1 MGIGL
6 FVVALDGRAKRV
18 LPRDDGEDVV
28 SGDEFEVVNDTE
40 VGGIGHRDGERP
52 ALPLQRQHR
61 ALHRDLGR
69 DQLDDFQID
78 LESGQVDRWHSVLP
92 RQHLGDLGFLRT
104 ASEGSITHVISVTY
118 TFSDFARP
126 PISSTVLNRLS
137 RALRGRE
144 RMAIACASVLPAP
157 SEVVRAAI
165 AGAPEALASRD
176 PGGSAR
182 PGPGIP

>member
-40 VGGIGHRDGERP
+40 VGGIGHRDGGRP

-61 ALHRDLGR
+61 ALHR
-69 DQLDDFQID
+69 D

-104 ASEGSITHVISVTY
+104 ASESSTTHVISVTY